1 MSTVSTLNCISC
13 SSNFFVWYCVET
25 GAVKLP
31 GTCSMHERDVLPIFN
46 IQMISLYLRSNIK
59 DVGGDMQDE
68 RSGRLLPCIPVVV

>member
-31 GTCSMHERDVLPIFN
+31 GTCSVPERDVLPIFN
-46 IQMISLYLRSNIK
+46 IQMISLYLQSNIK

-68 RSGRLLPCIPVVV
+68 RSGTLLPCISVL